1 MKQLNKKI
9 ISGLALAGLGGLS
22 YAWLNCRK
30 VKIPDYV
37 TAVENFDPQQYM
49 GKWYEIARLDFK
61 YEKNMS
67 HVTATYFL
75 NKKGVIEVHNR
86 GFDDKENE
94 WTEAHGKAKLNGEEG
109 KGALKVS
116 FFGPF
121 YSGYNVIA
129 IDEAYTYALVAGNN
143 LAYLWILSRTPTIPE
158 SIKKEYVQ
166 KAKSI
171 GYNTDNLIWVEHN
184 INQ

>member
-1 MKQLNKKI
+1 MKQLNKKM
-9 ISGLALAGLGGLS
+9 ISGLALAGLGGLT

-86 GFDDKENE
+86 GFDDKENQ

-121 YSGYNVIA
+121 YSGYNVVLM
-129 IDEAYTYALVAGNN
+129 DPNYETALVFGESHD
-143 LAYLWILSRTPTIPE
+143 YMWILSRQKTISE
-158 SIKKEYVQ
+158 ETKQKFLLYAEEKGYAIEELTWTVQ
-166 KAKSI
+166 
-171 GYNTDNLIWVEHN
+171 E
-184 INQ
+184 